1 MRSAS
6 PCVVTYL
13 FCRNLLGEKGE
24 GFLCLVIF
32 IGVPVLREMSVWHKV
47 AATA

>member
-1 MRSAS
+1 MGSAS
-6 PCVVTYL
+6 PWVVTYL
-13 FCRNLLGEKGE
+13 FCRTFSGEKGE

-32 IGVPVLREMSVWHKV
+32 IEVPVLREMSVWHKV